1 MSLHG
6 MHAREGRFIVAHGGR
21 LLETGET
28 ADTYHVADDGDLEK
42 GLDVNRD
49 VQAIAATSNI
59 DVPHYASD
67 QIDFAATTPGTIND
81 ALNGLATVLTG
92 DIIVIRGSDSNDGV
106 YNVSTGAVAGV
117 IRTTE
122 ATLLEAVGDFVS
134 IAKRAALSNNV
145 VYDWV
150 TGLMWTRYTS
160 DTLKVGI
167 LSDGELVWNDT
178 ALHFDLHAAA
188 ADLSMIM
195 PGNIIRIVGGAAEI
209 GFYTVGDPIVCS
221 GFANAVNNYDGYVI
235 TAVAVNAADLDV
247 TLEPENHTLIAE
259 AAGGARDIKLCCQS
273 AFAYCAGANR
283 VGLGGYTGWRVPNI
297 TELNSLLDYSL
308 NPVTPNVATFP
319 SFPDGHVWTSTTD
332 PSTTANAYV
341 TAPTDGTF
349 VSTVKTATENVA
361 LVRLV

>member
-1 MSLHG
+1 MPLHG

-28 ADTYHVADDGDLEK
+28 ADTYHVEDDGDLEK

-49 VQAIAATSNI
+49 VQAIGATSNV
-59 DVPHYASD
+59 DVPHYANNG
-67 QIDFAATTPGTIND
+67 IDFAATTPGTIND
-81 ALNGLATVLTG
+81 AGAGFASILTG
-92 DIIVIRGSDSNDGV
+92 DTIVVRGSDLNDGV
-106 YNVSTGAVAGV
+106 YTVSTGGVAGV

-122 ATLLEAVGDFVS
+122 ATVLEAAGDYVS

-160 DTLKVGI
+160 DTLKVGV
-167 LSDGELVWNDT
+167 LSDGELAWNDA
-178 ALHFDLHAAA
+178 ALHFDLHGAA
-188 ADLSMIM
+188 ADLAMVM

-209 GFYTVGDPIVCS
+209 GFYTVGDIVTCS
-221 GFANAVNNYDGYVI
+221 GFANAVNNYTGYVI
-235 TAVAVNAADLDV
+235 AAVAVNGADLDI
-247 TLEPENHTLIAE
+247 TLDPSNHTLIAE

-273 AFAYCAGANR
+273 AFGYCAGANR
-283 VGLGGYTGWRVPNI
+283 AGLGGYTGWRVPNI
-297 TELNSLLDYSL
+297 TEMHSLLDFSL

-319 SFPDGHVWTSTTD
+319 SWPDGHVWTSTTD
-332 PSTTANAYV
+332 PSTTANAYA
-341 TAPTDGTF
+341 TTPTDGTF
-349 VSTVKTATENVA
+349 TSTVKTATENVG